1 MDIVGSKEFRQKC
14 VEELRKYNYQD
25 KDDFFQRYLNGED
38 FSSGSLLKMGYDHF
52 SARNINAYINN
63 PHDHYYSY
71 ALGWE

>member
-38 FSSGSLLKMGYDHF
+38 FSSGSLLKI
-52 SARNINAYINN
+52 NI
-63 PHDHYYSY
+63 
-71 ALGWE
+71 